1 MIDIFCNGGSMYSV
15 QMSFDTMLH
24 IMEDSIIGPDD
35 FIPIIFSDGEKGA
48 VRKGYI
54 NMFCE
59 HIEGDEAS
67 REI

>member
-1 MIDIFCNGGSMYSV
+1 MIDIFCNGRAMYSV
-15 QMSFDTMLH
+15 QMPFDTMIH
-24 IMEDSIIGPDD
+24 IMEDSIIEPDD
-35 FIPIIFSDGEKGA
+35 FIPLIFSDGEKGA